1 MDSDAGSIVSPLN
14 LSTKVCRLQLLIDH
28 RKVFLRDA
36 ESLMTRF
43 LYKHSQ
49 DTVLVNAQSEVKL
62 LGCCAIC
69 LRRKIELSRDFTF
82 GGVDLDCIDR
92 Y

>member
-1 MDSDAGSIVSPLN
+1 
-14 LSTKVCRLQLLIDH
+14 
-28 RKVFLRDA
+28 
-36 ESLMTRF
+36 MTRF

-62 LGCCAIC
+62 LGRCAIC